1 MSEKS
6 SNPVVK
12 YPARKSESGEL
23 ASGAEDAGE
32 IERRRVQQVIE
43 RQKLKEQ
50 MDELKTEQLRRQ
62 LQQMKDQL
70 DPPRKNVAPSDAPEG
85 EAMPEAAVAPRSG
98 TTARAARMRAR
109 HYAVIG
115 SFVAC
120 VVLPVLVTGWYLWT
134 RAEDRYA
141 SYAGFSVRTEE
152 IGSAL
157 ELLGGVAEMTGSSS
171 SDTDILYQYIQSQE
185 LVAKVDQEL
194 DLRTMWSR
202 PGWSWFDSDDDPV
215 FAYHPPGTI
224 EDLTDYWSNM
234 VKVYSDSGTGLVDL
248 EVQAFRP
255 EDAQAIAQMIY
266 DESSDM
272 INRISAIA
280 REDATRYAREELDR
294 SVERLKAAREATTR
308 FRNRTQIVD
317 PAASIQSQMGILSS
331 LQAQLAQTLI
341 DIDILRQTASD
352 SDPRLTQLERRA
364 DVIEE
369 RMVEERQKLGIGS
382 AGAGSE
388 QGTDAFADLVG
399 EYERLMVDQQFAEQ
413 SYTAALAAYDS
424 ALAEAQR
431 QTRYLAAHV
440 QPTRAEVARFPD
452 RIHLLILTAA
462 FCLLGWAML
471 VLLGYSI
478 RDRR

>member
-1 MSEKS
+1 MSDQS

-12 YPARKSESGEL
+12 YPARKPES
-23 ASGAEDAGE
+23 DADAPRAGDADP
-32 IERRRVQQVIE
+32 IERRRDQQVIE
-43 RQKLKEQ
+43 GPKIKEQ
-50 MDELKTEQLRRQ
+50 VDERETGQLRRQ
-62 LQQMKDQL
+62 RKDKL
-70 DPPRKNVAPSDAPEG
+70 DPPRKKKPSSDATGDEM
-85 EAMPEAAVAPRSG
+85 APEAAATPSEGAP
-98 TTARAARMRAR
+98 ARAARLQPR
-109 HYAVIG
+109 HYAMIG
-115 SFVAC
+115 SFLAC
-120 VVLPVLVTGWYLWT
+120 VVLPVLLTGWYLWT

-141 SYAGFSVRTEE
+141 SFAGFSVRTEE

-185 LVAKVDQEL
+185 LVAEVDQAL
-194 DLRTMWSR
+194 DLRTVWSR
-202 PGWSWFDSDDDPV
+202 PGWNWLDGDDDPV

-224 EDLTDYWSNM
+224 EDLTDYWGDM
-234 VKVYSDSGTGLVDL
+234 VKVYSDSGTGLIDL

-266 DESSDM
+266 DESSEM
-272 INRISAIA
+272 INRLSAIA
-280 REDATRYAREELDR
+280 REDATRYAREELER

-308 FRNRTQIVD
+308 FRNRTQIID

-331 LQAQLAQTLI
+331 LQSQLAQTLI
-341 DIDILRQTASD
+341 DIDILRQTSSD
-352 SDPRLTQLERRA
+352 SDPRLAQLERRA

-369 RMVEERQKLGIGS
+369 RIVEERQKLGIGS
-382 AGAGSE
+382 AGAGTGS
-388 QGTDAFADLVG
+388 GTDAFADLIG
-399 EYERLMVDQQFAEQ
+399 EYERLMVDQEFAEQ

-440 QPTRAEVARFPD
+440 RPTLAETSRFPD
-452 RIHLLILTAA
+452 RPHLLILMAV
-462 FCLLGWAML
+462 FCVLGWAML
-471 VLLGYSI
+471 VLLGYSV